1 MNREK
6 FDKLSI
12 LEQID
17 YINKELSEGKTITNT
32 CKEIGIGRSTISDRF
47 KKVGYKY
54 CNESLIYKSIIE
66 VVNDPTEDDT
76 LILQKGDKITTDN
89 AIIPESSNFVVGT
102 DMEEKLNYFF
112 NNYQNDLN
120 KLNELYE
127 WYLTSKNVNSKDVI
141 NLEKLEIADF
151 DGELITRS
159 FKIYKDV
166 QQKFTKFCKRNNKY
180 KVQDILSQAI
190 IEFLDKYDL

>member
-1 MNREK
+1 M
-6 FDKLSI
+6 
-12 LEQID
+12 
-17 YINKELSEGKTITNT
+17 
-32 CKEIGIGRSTISDRF
+32 
-47 KKVGYKY
+47 
-54 CNESLIYKSIIE
+54 
-66 VVNDPTEDDT
+66 
-76 LILQKGDKITTDN
+76 ILQKGDKITTDN